1 MRVLDLFSGIGGF
14 SLGLERAGMKTVRF
28 VEIDPFCRRVLARHW
43 PYVPCDEDI
52 TTAEFREGE
61 ADVICGGFPC
71 QDVSRAGKRA
81 GISGIHSGLYRELV
95 RAIRVVRPKFAV
107 LENVAALLGDGMG
120 EVCGDLAESG
130 YNLEWDCVPA
140 CAIGAPHQRD
150 RIWIVAHAQ
159 GDGFGAWRAGR
170 FADSFSR
177 IRNKTRGDF
186 ADAKCAGLSNGDAK
200 TKWESQPESAR
211 ENGPNCWEAWP
222 DEPALCGVDDGIPFE
237 LDLVGQI
244 NDSRGNQEKSDNQNA
259 DSSQNQLTWR
269 LLRAMWENREIAASS
284 PELYVNRLCDSLP
297 FLPYG
302 NSPERWIVGIQKTKE
317 LLDLWESFYAKP
329 FQESQYLQ
337 PNLLERIGAQ
347 KRTKKM
353 GDTVDRMKSLGNSLI
368 PKIPEMIGCAI
379 MDSLR

>member
-28 VEIDPFCRRVLARHW
+28 VEIDPSCRRVLAKHW
-43 PYVPCDEDI
+43 PDVPCDEDI
-52 TTAEFREGE
+52 TNAEFREGE

-81 GISGIHSGLYRELV
+81 GISGVHSGLYRELV

-120 EVCGDLAESG
+120 EVCGELAASG

-159 GDGFGAWRAGR
+159 RDGFGAGRAGR

-211 ENGPNCWEAWP
+211 ENGPNCWKAWP
-222 DEPALCGVDDGIPFE
+222 DEPALCGVDDGISY
-237 LDLVGQI
+237 LVE
-244 NDSRGNQEKSDNQNA
+244 RV
-259 DSSQNQLTWR
+259 
-269 LLRAMWENREIAASS
+269 RA
-284 PELYVNRLCDSLP
+284 
-297 FLPYG
+297 
-302 NSPERWIVGIQKTKE
+302 
-317 LLDLWESFYAKP
+317 
-329 FQESQYLQ
+329 
-337 PNLLERIGAQ
+337 
-347 KRTKKM
+347 
-353 GDTVDRMKSLGNSLI
+353 LGNSLI
-368 PKIPEMIGCAI
+368 PQIPEMIGRAI
-379 MDSLR
+379 MDSLK